1 MAGGVI
7 LLNVPNV
14 LTFIRFLI
22 VPIFGVYLF
31 LEYYVIAVSLFII
44 AGITDV
50 LDGYIAR
57 KFNLITNFGKIADPM
72 ADKLMQLT
80 ALVILTYLNKIP
92 ILILIIILSKELL
105 MGIGSILLY
114 KKDHFVVSANWY
126 GKLSSVIFY
135 FAIIVLII
143 NDENST
149 LKNLLVWVA
158 VCSALFA
165 FYMYSRTYRDIRD
178 NKKINSHSRE

>member
-7 LLNVPNV
+7 LLNVPNC
-14 LTFIRFLI
+14 LTLIRFII

-31 LEYYVIAVSLFII
+31 FEQYLIAVILFII

-50 LDGYIAR
+50 MDGYLAR
-57 KFNLITNFGKIADPM
+57 KFNLVTNFGKIADPL

-80 ALVILTYLNKIP
+80 ALVLLTYLNKIP
-92 ILILIIILSKELL
+92 VFILIIIISKELL
-105 MGIGSILLY
+105 IGIGSISLY
-114 KKDHFVVSANWY
+114 KKDNFVVSANWY

-143 NDENST
+143 NDKNS
-149 LKNLLVWVA
+149 LFKNLLVWIA
-158 VCSALFA
+158 VLSAIFA
-165 FYMYSRTYRDIRD
+165 FYMYSKTYRDV
-178 NKKINSHSRE
+178 KKKK